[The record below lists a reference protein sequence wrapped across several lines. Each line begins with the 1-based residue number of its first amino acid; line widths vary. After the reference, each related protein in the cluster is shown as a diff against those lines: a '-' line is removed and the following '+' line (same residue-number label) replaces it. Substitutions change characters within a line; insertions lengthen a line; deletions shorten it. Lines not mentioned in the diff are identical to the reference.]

1 MNVSGLISKIK
12 KRGIYKKVLIVI
24 SIIFIFTVSAVASY
38 FYLNFKKVFVNGI
51 NNSKVAPSPLI
62 ADPYAPYNVLLLGY
76 GGGGHEGGA
85 LSDTLIVA
93 HIEPKEKKI
102 TLISVPRDTWV
113 ELPVRSD
120 LSENHKIN
128 AAYAIGLDDNNFPLK
143 EPKYQGEAGAGELAK
158 QAVEQVVGMP
168 IAYFVSVSFDGFK
181 DSIDILGGVDVN
193 VPVTFDDFFY
203 PIKGRENDICN
214 KSSAEIFLLH
224 EKYSDTELHHQ
235 FECRYESIH
244 FDKGTQLM
252 DGETTLKFVRS
263 RTSSQHGGDFA
274 RSQRQQ
280 AVLLGIK
287 DKIISLGAINDIIP
301 FTNRFTDTVRTD
313 LDVGIIKQLVDA
325 LGGPEEYIIKAVNLS
340 EENVFVSTISADGQF
355 ILIPKDGDGIFSG
368 VHSFVAEQIDSKSD

>member
-1 MNVSGLISKIK
+1 MSVSGLITKIK
-12 KRGIYKKVLIVI
+12 KGGIYKKVLIVI
-24 SIIFIFTVSAVASY
+24 SIIFIFTVSAAASY

-51 NNSKVAPSPLI
+51 NNGKVAPSPLI
-62 ADPYAPYNVLLLGY
+62 ADPDAPYNVLLLGY
-76 GGGGHEGGA
+76 GGGGHDGGA

-93 HIEPKEKKI
+93 HIQPNEKKI

-120 LSENHKIN
+120 LSEYHKIN

-143 EPKYQGEAGAGELAK
+143 EPKYRGEAGAGELAK
-158 QAVEQVVGMP
+158 HAIEQVVGMP
-168 IAYFVSVSFDGFK
+168 MAYFVSVSFDGFK

-235 FECRYESIH
+235 FECRYENIH
-244 FDKGTQLM
+244 FDKGIQLM
-252 DGETTLKFVRS
+252 DGETALKFVRS
-263 RTSSQHGGDFA
+263 RASAQHGGDFA

-280 AVLLGIK
+280 AVLFSIK
-287 DKIISLGAINDIIP
+287 NKILSTSALDDLVPFINK
-301 FTNRFTDTVRTD
+301 FTDTVRTD
-313 LDVGIIKQLVDA
+313 LDIAAITQLA
-325 LGGPEEYIIKAVNLS
+325 EILGDPSEITISTVNLS
-340 EENVFVSTISADGQF
+340 EENVFVSTTSPDGQF
-355 ILIPKDGDGIFSG
+355 ILIPKEGEGIFSG
-368 VHSFVAEQIDSKSD
+368 VHTFVAEQIEK